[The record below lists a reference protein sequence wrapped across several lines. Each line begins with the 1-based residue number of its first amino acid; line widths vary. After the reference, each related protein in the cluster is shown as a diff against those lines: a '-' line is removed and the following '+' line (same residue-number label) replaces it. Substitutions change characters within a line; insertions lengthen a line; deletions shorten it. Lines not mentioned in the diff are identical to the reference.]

1 MHNLITAVSF
11 EMRRA
16 LHYQADMNRLFER
29 PANYQSDTTRAR
41 IDSCC
46 SRLVKY
52 LLSSAEVPLEDE
64 IAGTADFA
72 RQFAAQ
78 RPFDLQGRSL
88 RFSTS
93 RGGSSNTRAAT

>member
-46 SRLVKY
+46 SRLVEY
-52 LLSSAEVPLEDE
+52 LLSSAARPTGGLL
-64 IAGTADFA
+64 ARSSRSGRRSPFA
-72 RQFAAQ
+72 K
-78 RPFDLQGRSL
+78 
-88 RFSTS
+88 
-93 RGGSSNTRAAT
+93 